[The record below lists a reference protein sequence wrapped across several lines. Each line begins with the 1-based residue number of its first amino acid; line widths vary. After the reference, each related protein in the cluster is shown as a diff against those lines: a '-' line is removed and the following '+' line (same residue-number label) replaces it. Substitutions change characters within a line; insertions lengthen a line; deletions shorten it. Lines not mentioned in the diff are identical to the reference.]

1 MRTWA
6 FVQQKGGSGK
16 STIAT
21 NLSVHAE
28 ERGETV
34 LIVDLD
40 PQRSAYLWGNVRG
53 TNKPTVFDGKPEKL
67 TEIVGSAATLGAT
80 LCVIDSPSKLDAIAL
95 SAIRLADMI
104 ICPTMPDLFN
114 VGSLQDTVRLLE
126 DAEKLHATVGVVNNV
141 DTAGADARI
150 AHTKGALETF
160 HMLVSPI
167 VIRHHAI
174 FATAIEKGKGVTE
187 SGQKAKKAAD
197 EIRALWAFLDKRS
210 KQLTAAPAKAKR
222 ETAKS

>member
-16 STIAT
+16 STVAT

-40 PQRSAYLWGNVRG
+40 PQNSASLWSNARG
-53 TNKPTVFDGKPEKL
+53 TNKPTVFNGNPEKL
-67 TEIVGSAATLGAT
+67 TDIVRSAATLGAT

-95 SAIRLADMI
+95 AAIRAADMI
-104 ICPTMPDLFN
+104 VCPTMPDLFN

-141 DTAGADARI
+141 DTSGADARI
-150 AHTKGALETF
+150 AHLKGALETF
-160 HMLVSPI
+160 HMLVCPT
-167 VIRHHAI
+167 VIRHHAMFPI
-174 FATAIEKGKGVTE
+174 AIEKGKGVTE
-187 SGQKAKKAAD
+187 CGQKAKKAAD
-197 EIRALWAFLDKRS
+197 EIRALWAFLDKRA
-210 KQLTAAPAKAKR
+210 KQLAAPTVKAKK